1 MRFIRLIT
9 FSFLVILFNSCS
21 TPKALEYRAFKNLVV
36 EKMGFAS
43 SAVRM
48 DMVYYNPNNFALQL
62 KRADLDIYLDNN
74 LAGHATQEYQITIP
88 KLAEFS
94 IPVQVD
100 VDMKNIFRN
109 AFTSILNKQVLVK
122 VTGTVKV
129 GKANVFLTFPVN
141 YEGTQ
146 AYNFFN

>member
-1 MRFIRLIT
+1 MRFIHFI
-9 FSFLVILFNSCS
+9 SFISLVLLCNSCS
-21 TPKALEYRAFKNLVV
+21 TPKAIEYRSFQNLVI

-48 DMVYYNPNNFALQL
+48 DIVYYNPNNFALQL

-100 VDMKNIFRN
+100 VDMKNILRN
-109 AFTSILNKQVLVK
+109 AFTSILNKEVLVK

-129 GKANVFLTFPVN
+129 GKANIFLTIPVN